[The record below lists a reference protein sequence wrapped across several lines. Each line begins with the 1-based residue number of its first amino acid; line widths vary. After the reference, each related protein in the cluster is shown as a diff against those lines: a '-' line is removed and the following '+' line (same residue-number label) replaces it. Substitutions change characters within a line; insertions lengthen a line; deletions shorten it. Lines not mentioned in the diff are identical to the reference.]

1 MGIVRE
7 LKLNVSTKLR
17 LSTTTLKY
25 FKELVRDYIKE
36 TGSKK
41 AKAIIKN
48 INIELKYFKLV
59 KPINASME
67 DIIKNTINKVA

>member
-1 MGIVRE
+1 MCIRD
-7 LKLNVSTKLR
+7 
-17 LSTTTLKY
+17 
-25 FKELVRDYIKE
+25 RDYIKE

-41 AKAIIKN
+41 AKTIMKN